1 MGLIPYTFNI
11 IINHRSCRVPY
22 TGNFPWVRQGF
33 SAFLRETRR
42 LWTPR
47 NVVLQGDNVAVQ
59 GTEVKKLPLGL
70 RKMVVPAVK
79 LHEHVQFLTSNS
91 KLFCVKTQI
100 ISNNKDW
107 AK

>member
-11 IINHRSCRVPY
+11 IINHRSCREIHRSDPM
-22 TGNFPWVRQGF
+22 GPSGF
-33 SAFLRETRR
+33 LGLFARNTR